1 MAYQSPSDA
10 GKFHVFSSK
19 PSKLGQSIISAAS
32 MMNHGILDINE
43 TEIQP
48 RVEPKSMTPG
58 MKSYFMEEYI
68 FSASNTVLVNHMD
81 YDLEE
86 SAANS
91 STTNTTQQNSHG
103 TANGGTAQG
112 SDSNNSEVAQGSSS
126 RRASFDCLSDS
137 STVVASE
144 HSPCSSMSAWIEREL
159 IRSDNNSLMTG
170 RDQGAI
176 SGTSGRQPSGVDHM
190 VHINSASNGNGSDMP
205 EIMPA
210 VGYQAGQDRL
220 SLLNSVL
227 AAQLETARK
236 AKASESNSCS
246 NQSQTSQSSSTYS
259 SASGHQHSQLP
270 SASSLGKRS
279 RGNSDLD
286 GETRTG
292 DGTLPYDLP
301 HDNTGEPG
309 PSNNN
314 AGNPHKRTMTTRCQ
328 ASRNDAMGPPPVPPA
343 HRVVPDLD
351 QPVSPQPRESP
362 HSTGI
367 QPREGHSKH
376 LFAGSFERDF
386 RDAFARP
393 NRTQASPDDIP
404 MRLATGELH
413 GMPGPSASSSSPVRV
428 PTPIPSLRPPSSQ
441 APVTP
446 TPAHATTSGV
456 AASAPATTTTDGP
469 TAPVPLTITP
479 PDTPPLPAVPAATVP
494 QVPTLEEAQLNTQPV
509 RRLSNDQ
516 AQSGPSGSRR
526 RRHWHAAQQQQQSE
540 SSSSEVQLIQHVAR
554 PVETTSRNSQN
565 SQTSQ
570 TIRAY
575 QSMQSMH
582 AIQNMQALNSL
593 DAMQGLPGIPTMPPE
608 VPVSPMTPVPPVTPV
623 THLLPP
629 AASAHIQGQ
638 HSPPFENTTTF
649 IELSVPPTMPEH
661 TVEELTVTE
670 YYGAP
675 ADMAITGMGMVDFA
689 SPEDIA
695 RILAFGPEDQDPPL
709 SSVNSMNFQWP
720 PN

>member
-32 MMNHGILDINE
+32 MMDHGILDINE

-48 RVEPKSMTPG
+48 RVKPKSMTPG

-68 FSASNTVLVNHMD
+68 SSASNTVLVNHMD

-112 SDSNNSEVAQGSSS
+112 SDSNNSEVVQGSSS

-159 IRSDNNSLMTG
+159 IRSDNTSLMTG

-176 SGTSGRQPSGVDHM
+176 SGTSGRQLSGVDHM

-205 EIMPA
+205 EITPT

-236 AKASESNSCS
+236 AKASESSSCS
-246 NQSQTSQSSSTYS
+246 NQGQASQPSSTYS

-292 DGTLPYDLP
+292 DGTPPYDLP
-301 HDNTGEPG
+301 HDDTGEPG

-351 QPVSPQPRESP
+351 QPVSPQPP
-362 HSTGI
+362 
-367 QPREGHSKH
+367 
-376 LFAGSFERDF
+376 
-386 RDAFARP
+386 
-393 NRTQASPDDIP
+393 SPDDIP
-404 MRLATGELH
+404 MGLAMGELD
-413 GMPGPSASSSSPVRV
+413 GMPGPSASSSRPVRV
-428 PTPIPSLRPPSSQ
+428 PTPIPFLRLPSSQ

-469 TAPVPLTITP
+469 TAPVPPTITP

-494 QVPTLEEAQLNTQPV
+494 QVPTLQEAQLNTQPV

-540 SSSSEVQLIQHVAR
+540 SSSSEMQLIQHVAR
-554 PVETTSRNSQN
+554 PVETTPRNSQN

-593 DAMQGLPGIPTMPPE
+593 DAIQGLPGIPTMPPE
-608 VPVSPMTPVPPVTPV
+608 VPVSPLTGGPPVTPV

-629 AASAHIQGQ
+629 AASAHMQGQ

-709 SSVNSMNFQWP
+709 PSVNSMNFQWP